1 MDFVGC
7 ILGRVAQG
15 LKFLG
20 EFEAGWIVGFI
31 SKFFDGALK

>member
-20 EFEAGWIVGFI
+20 EFEASWIVGFI
-31 SKFFDGALK
+31 SKFFGSTPK

>member
-20 EFEAGWIVGFI
+20 EFDASWIVGFI
-31 SKFFDGALK
+31 GKLFGGAIK

>member
-1 MDFVGC
+1 MDFVSS

-20 EFEAGWIVGFI
+20 EFEAGWIVGFVG
-31 SKFFDGALK
+31 KLFGGAIK